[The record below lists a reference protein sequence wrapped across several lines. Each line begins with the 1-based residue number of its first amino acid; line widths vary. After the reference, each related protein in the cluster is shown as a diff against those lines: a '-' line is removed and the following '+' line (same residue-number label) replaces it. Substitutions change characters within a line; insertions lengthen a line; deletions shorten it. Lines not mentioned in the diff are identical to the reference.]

1 MLCRVVH
8 LDLKSSNVLL
18 AADGTAKISD
28 VGLSAQMDHSH
39 ISSMP
44 VAGTWAWLAPEV
56 ILRGATETQHVTDVI
71 MQWCYQCLFR
81 LCCWQFPVSP
91 AGSTPSGWSENRS
104 NSVSGPA
111 TNGPSMIHGHV

>member
-1 MLCRVVH
+1 MGFAKLLLPVKTQDSMHLWCRVVH

-44 VAGTWAWLAPEV
+44 VAGTWAWVAPEV
-56 ILRGATETQHVTDVI
+56 ILGGMPRQRCI
-71 MQWCYQCLFR
+71 
-81 LCCWQFPVSP
+81 LCIVVLTAYNAGTIFSSSALSLDTPKLTSASLSSP
-91 AGSTPSGWSENRS
+91 S
-104 NSVSGPA
+104 
-111 TNGPSMIHGHV
+111 

>member
-1 MLCRVVH
+1 MPLCCRVVH

-44 VAGTWAWLAPEV
+44 VAGTWAWVAPEV
-56 ILRGATETQHVTDVI
+56 ILGGTHHIYKLQKLNIEHGQSHGAHVK
-71 MQWCYQCLFR
+71 QEQ
-81 LCCWQFPVSP
+81 
-91 AGSTPSGWSENRS
+91 
-104 NSVSGPA
+104 
-111 TNGPSMIHGHV
+111 